1 MLKNC
6 LFRAEIATTVLNA
19 VRMAQ
24 ISGRCG
30 FSICG
35 KGRKKLHME
44 YTPAARQKVP
54 IRQHFQICRLQNAS
68 GNPMRTGGTDRVYG
82 SCVKRLCN
90 LS

>member
-35 KGRKKLHME
+35 KGQKKLHMA
-44 YTPAARQKVP
+44 YMRAARQKVRT
-54 IRQHFQICRLQNAS
+54 RQHFQICRLRNVS
-68 GNPMRTGGTDRVYG
+68 GNRMQNGVTDRGYLYG
-82 SCVKRLCN
+82 IQMA
-90 LS
+90 

>member
-44 YTPAARQKVP
+44 YTPAARQMVHT
-54 IRQHFQICRLQNAS
+54 RQHFLICRLQNAS
-68 GNPMRTGGTDRVYG
+68 GNQMRIGVTNGMY
-82 SCVKRLCN
+82 
-90 LS
+90 